1 MVERMIDAGAALAG
15 LDPASLTAYGDRRG
29 DDAATTA
36 WRHRAL
42 AALTAVP
49 FPDRVRHLWRYTDPE
64 RLLPRRLLQ
73 PSGPAPLA
81 AALPAGPAVRLEPG
95 REPRLND
102 AARSCGLVIAPLF
115 ADPADRE
122 LIGRAVPVDHGYFEA
137 INAAAFGAG
146 LTIRAPRGFGLAAP
160 LRVVVAA
167 DAGADVLPRLLV
179 IAEDGAALT
188 VVEEHTGGGG
198 GGCVIGV
205 TEILIGANAE
215 VRHVLVQRWADGQVG
230 HLTQRA
236 RLERDARFFG
246 ATAGFGGAISKVDLG
261 GLLAGEGAR
270 SELVGVAL
278 PEGRQ
283 HLDHHTLHQHLAAR
297 TWSHIDFKVA
307 VAGRA
312 RSAYTGAIRI
322 ERDAPG
328 SEAYQENRNLL
339 LSDRARADT
348 IPELEIHTDDVS
360 CSHGATAAPI
370 DPDQLFYLRSR
381 GLSAPAARQLVVRGF
396 VEPTLRQLPADLR
409 AELENL
415 VDARLARLREVG

>member
-1 MVERMIDAGAALAG
+1 M
-15 LDPASLTAYGDRRG
+15 
-29 DDAATTA
+29 
-36 WRHRAL
+36 
-42 AALTAVP
+42 
-49 FPDRVRHLWRYTDPE
+49 
-64 RLLPRRLLQ
+64 
-73 PSGPAPLA
+73 
-81 AALPAGPAVRLEPG
+81 
-95 REPRLND
+95 
-102 AARSCGLVIAPLF
+102 
-115 ADPADRE
+115 
-122 LIGRAVPVDHGYFEA
+122 
-137 INAAAFGAG
+137 
-146 LTIRAPRGFGLAAP
+146 
-160 LRVVVAA
+160 
-167 DAGADVLPRLLV
+167 
-179 IAEDGAALT
+179 
-188 VVEEHTGGGG
+188 
-198 GGCVIGV
+198 IGV